1 MIWDSISKTTNIFW
15 RILGSTYWLQST
27 RKKDTRNFYLFVYLR
42 RYNDESK
49 ISFFFEQYSQGATCF
64 VCEWAYS
71 AENTSMVFSSSIP
84 LYIEK
89 NLVEKMCMV
98 LEMELATYTPF
109 GLKFVFEKIKVKV
122 LHYTTWFHSPMPRTQ
137 QTSE

>member
-1 MIWDSISKTTNIFW
+1 
-15 RILGSTYWLQST
+15 
-27 RKKDTRNFYLFVYLR
+27 
-42 RYNDESK
+42 
-49 ISFFFEQYSQGATCF
+49 
-64 VCEWAYS
+64 
-71 AENTSMVFSSSIP
+71 MVFSSSIP

-122 LHYTTWFHSPMPRTQ
+122 LHYAT
-137 QTSE
+137 